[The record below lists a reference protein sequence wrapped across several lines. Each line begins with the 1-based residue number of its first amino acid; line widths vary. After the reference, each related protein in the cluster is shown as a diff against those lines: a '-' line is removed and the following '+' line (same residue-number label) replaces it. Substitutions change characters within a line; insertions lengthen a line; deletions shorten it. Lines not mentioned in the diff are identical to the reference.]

1 MRPAAQETVRV
12 EHVLWDKYEVIR
24 NDFPTDWHWHKFF
37 TSGFHHMHDL
47 KRGSCAFY
55 DYLDAR
61 RGLGLADRYTAY
73 SAQRVQDD
81 ASGGDDPR
89 CPVA

>member
-55 DYLDAR
+55 DYLE
-61 RGLGLADRYTAY
+61 
-73 SAQRVQDD
+73 QRVSKRAALKAIRWVVLRDWIDD
-81 ASGGDDPR
+81 LVR
-89 CPVA
+89 TLRL